1 MAVAVTAVQG
11 KLINLKEQLSVTP
24 KGDTIGFIIFL
35 LGILT
40 IVIGLTTQ
48 FFIIDHGS
56 SGQLTIQNELN
67 KTLWCIL
74 IAVILGIVGYVLW
87 IIYAKD
93 HNRYLQTFLMAFT
106 SLVIANVAL
115 LTSLYQ
121 VQVSPV

>member
-1 MAVAVTAVQG
+1 MATAAAAPAAPVES
-11 KLINLKEQLSVTP
+11 KTP
-24 KGDTIGFIIFL
+24 VLGNIGFFVFII
-35 LGILT
+35 GIIT
-40 IVIGLTTQ
+40 IIIGTTTQ
-48 FFIIDHGS
+48 FFVIDHGS

-74 IAVILGIVGYVLW
+74 IAVVLGIVGYVLW

-93 HNRYLQTFLMAFT
+93 HNRYLQTFLMAFF

-115 LTSLYQ
+115 LISLYQ

>member
-1 MAVAVTAVQG
+1 MASAAPAAPVES
-11 KLINLKEQLSVTP
+11 KTP
-24 KGDTIGFIIFL
+24 VLGNIGFGLFF
-35 LGILT
+35 LGIIT
-40 IVIGLTTQ
+40 IIIGTTTQ
-48 FFIIDHGS
+48 FFVIDHGS

-74 IAVILGIVGYVLW
+74 IAVVLGIVGYVLW

-106 SLVIANVAL
+106 SLVIGNVAL